1 MFRQATISDH
11 CRGEASS
18 GCTSGADTALLTS
31 FNCDTRTPFLWLYL
45 RTDYRWIL
53 EIDVDEVTAPGP
65 HFFGSAHHCFVKR
78 MSLVGCSLRL
88 SKC

>member
-1 MFRQATISDH
+1 MFRQANIFGH
-11 CRGEASS
+11 CWGEASS

-31 FNCDTRTPFLWLYL
+31 FNCDTRTPLLWLYL
-45 RTDYRWIL
+45 RTDYRRML
-53 EIDVDEVTAPGP
+53 EIDVDEVTAPRS
-65 HFFGSAHHCFVKR
+65 HFFGSAHQCFVKH